1 MSALTRPAPMVRP
14 GLAEPGAR
22 PYLRSMSFLRFF
34 SPLRAY
40 RDLRFFL
47 AKRRPHELGFFALSL
62 AITWTIIFFLMLDSK
77 FTKAYHRD
85 IVYVQQW
92 PANRT
97 DAEIIAQQKIDGP
110 IEAKAKADQ
119 EKREAEVRASFKKVD
134 DKLKKFG
141 L

>member
-1 MSALTRPAPMVRP
+1 MI
-14 GLAEPGAR
+14 GA
-22 PYLRSMSFLRFF
+22 
-34 SPLRAY
+34 
-40 RDLRFFL
+40 
-47 AKRRPHELGFFALSL
+47 SL
-62 AITWTIIFFLMLDSK
+62 AVLITTIILIIFLVDPK
-77 FTKAYHRD
+77 VNTAPPEQVTWVD
-85 IVYVQQW
+85 IY